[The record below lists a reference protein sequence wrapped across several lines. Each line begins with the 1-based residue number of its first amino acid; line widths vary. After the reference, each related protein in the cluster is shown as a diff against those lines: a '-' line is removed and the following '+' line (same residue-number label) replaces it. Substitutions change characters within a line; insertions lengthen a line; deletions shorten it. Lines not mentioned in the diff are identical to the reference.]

1 MLHYN
6 VKHITSDQAIHMQT
20 TLLAPASCREARM
33 GPTAEI
39 LTEIYEPACN
49 LAVWQRALG
58 DDIGRYLRQ
67 CEQNGRSFSVKT
79 LFSCQAEMPENV
91 RGTLNSTLPQ
101 GQGREALIEDIL
113 QLMEMYACLF
123 EPQSIGLRLATLQH
137 AMCPGFHV
145 DHLPARLVTCYQGAG
160 TQWLPEPAAG
170 LPRLPAQ
177 EPEHVEQLNAGDVA
191 LLKGEGW
198 YDNEGFGI
206 VHRSPPVPAG
216 QTRLFLSL
224 DWAD

>member
-1 MLHYN
+1 MLRYN
-6 VKHITSDQAIHMQT
+6 ININLNDRTSYMQT
-20 TLLAPASCREARM
+20 ATPLPCREARM
-33 GPTAEI
+33 GHTPEA
-39 LTEIYEPACN
+39 LTEIYDPACN
-49 LAVWQRALG
+49 LAVWQRSLS
-58 DDIGRYLRQ
+58 DEIRHYLRQ
-67 CEQNGRSFSVKT
+67 CEQSGRSLSAKT
-79 LFSCQAEMPENV
+79 LFSCQGDMLEEV
-91 RGTLNSTLPQ
+91 RNTLNSTLPQ

-145 DHLPARLVTCYQGAG
+145 DHLPARLVTCYQGTG
-160 TQWLPEPAAG
+160 TQWLPEPATG
-170 LPRLPAQ
+170 QPRIPAQ
-177 EPEHVEQLNAGDVA
+177 EPERFEQLNAGDVA